1 MPSISVLQ
9 FAAYLASFD
18 SSSFFGV
25 TLRTRPKMTVKSRI
39 DGSKPHWIGDITK
52 HNESLYRIGTDYGNT
67 VRNQRAREEHDRPDD
82 FTAEEN
88 WFRRIG
94 DSPLVVGRSGDKAGK
109 FYVFLILH
117 RAGEATY
124 TDSAGVEHSAE
135 SLAGFLP
142 TKSKS
147 QKQETDSPVIVNT
160 ISLDSILSVRI
171 AGEEY
176 TIDHGTAAAAIAS

>member
-1 MPSISVLQ
+1 MPTISVLQ

-25 TLRTRPKMTVKSRI
+25 TLRTRPKMRVKSRI
-39 DGSKPHWIGDITK
+39 NGNKPHWIGDITK

-67 VRNQRAREEHDRPDD
+67 VRNQREREGHDSPDD
-82 FTAEEN
+82 FVASEN

-94 DSPLVVGRSGDKAGK
+94 DSPLVVGKSGEKAGK

-117 RAGEATY
+117 HAGEATY
-124 TDSAGVEHSAE
+124 TDSAGVEHSAD
-135 SLAGFLP
+135 SLSGFLP

-147 QKQETDSPVIVNT
+147 QKQETEKAIVVNT
-160 ISLDSILSVRI
+160 IGLESILNLFSPSCNLV
-171 AGEEY
+171 
-176 TIDHGTAAAAIAS
+176 